1 MRQPTLTHDAPWE
14 DDDTARCGVPVTDA
28 RSHSLTPT
36 CPVCAAALAA
46 EDAAVELMALDTP
59 FPLDAD
65 EARDLD
71 PLLNAGLPD
80 RPAPPFDATTFVAD
94 LFEFAVT
101 LTRANAQRVR
111 GGRR

>member
-1 MRQPTLTHDAPWE
+1 MLPTTLTHYAPWDE
-14 DDDTARCGVPVTDA
+14 DDSARCGAPLTED
-28 RSHSLTPT
+28 RQHSLTPT
-36 CPVCAAALAA
+36 CPVCAASLAE
-46 EDAAVELMALDTP
+46 EDVAVELMALDTP

-71 PLLNAGLPD
+71 PQLNAGMLD
-80 RPAPPFDATTFVAD
+80 QPAPAFDATTFVAE

-101 LTRANAQRVR
+101 LNRINAQRVR